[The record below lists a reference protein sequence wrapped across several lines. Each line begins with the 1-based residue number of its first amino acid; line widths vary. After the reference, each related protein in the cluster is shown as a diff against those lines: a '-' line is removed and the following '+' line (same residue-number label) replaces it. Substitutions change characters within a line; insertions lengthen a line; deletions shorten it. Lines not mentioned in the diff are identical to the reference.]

1 MRSSLGCVAAGEE
14 DCDGGAV
21 VGGGVVAGDSDAA
34 AVFFYDAL
42 RDPKAE
48 AGAVFALGG
57 EEGLEEFGQD
67 VGGDS

>member
-1 MRSSLGCVAAGEE
+1 M
-14 DCDGGAV
+14 
-21 VGGGVVAGDSDAA
+21 VGGGVVAGDGDAA

-57 EEGLEEFGQD
+57 EEGLEELRQD